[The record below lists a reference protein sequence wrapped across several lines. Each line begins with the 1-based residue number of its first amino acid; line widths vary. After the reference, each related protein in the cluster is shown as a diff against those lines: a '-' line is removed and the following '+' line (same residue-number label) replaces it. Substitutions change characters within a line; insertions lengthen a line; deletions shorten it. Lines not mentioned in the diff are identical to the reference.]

1 MKKKVIG
8 ILVCMMLMA
17 VIPAAAG
24 LNCNSEPEVGT
35 EGLVKERIIM
45 RGLIA
50 NPHTTFGGKFAFL
63 GIRVHYTVIGV
74 QGVRRGILNMK
85 RITLPDTPNGIVTNR
100 YMLISLRGHID
111 DII

>member
-24 LNCNSEPEVGT
+24 LNCNTEPEVGT
-35 EGLVKERIIM
+35 EGIVKERIIM
-45 RGLIA
+45 RGLIV
-50 NPHTTFGGKFAFL
+50 NPHTNFGGKFAFL
-63 GIRVHYTVIGV
+63 GIRVHYTVIGI
-74 QGVRRGILNMK
+74 QGVRRGILHMQ
-85 RITLPDTPNGIVTNR
+85 RITLPDTPNGIITNG
-100 YMLISLRGHID
+100 YMLILFRGHIG

>member
-24 LNCNSEPEVGT
+24 LNCNTEPEVGT
-35 EGLVKERIIM
+35 EGIVKERIIM
-45 RGLIA
+45 RGLIV
-50 NPHTTFGGKFAFL
+50 NPHTTFGGKFAFI
-63 GIRVHYTVIGV
+63 GIRVHYTAIGI
-74 QGVRRGILNMK
+74 QGVRRGILHMQ
-85 RITLPDTPNGIVTNR
+85 RITLPDTPNGIITNG
-100 YMLISLRGHID
+100 YMLISFRGHID